1 MMGDQS
7 TFDFFR
13 QETSHKD
20 VVIRTE
26 AMNQLALVCAVMTP
40 EKVRGD
46 MMPYLLTKL
55 DDLDQV
61 LLAMAKRLGEV
72 LNSCG
77 GPDQASCLLP
87 VFEPLC
93 AIEETVVRTAA
104 AASVC
109 SILKQF
115 ADQSPLPAAAA
126 YVAMFKKIAA
136 IPDAE
141 SSFYCKVSAAQMADQ
156 IYRVAL
162 LEERI
167 PVQEV
172 YFSLCKDDMPI
183 VRRAAA
189 CTFSKI
195 APLVDKSAQAGEFL
209 QILKTLSSP
218 DEHPTV
224 KILAAQCYI
233 DFIQLLNHNEQ
244 AETAYED
251 LINFVK
257 NSVDD
262 ASWRIRLAVVD
273 NFGSLAACFSPEVV
287 AAEIFPC
294 FATLLQDSE
303 ADVRGGICTSAIEF
317 LEIVG
322 PDAFMA
328 EVGPIAVVL
337 STDLTPSVRKALAD
351 MAVGVSASLGPD
363 AVNTSFQDLV
373 VTLLGDEDASVRL
386 RVLQKLGLI
395 AAQVSPLFERIT
407 TQLVTMYADEN
418 WRVRSQLNL
427 EMPAVMKHM
436 GQEYFQTNFLETYV
450 KSLKDSVS
458 EVRGAMAFSLCE
470 MVQVAPSD
478 WVQDKIFPTIKGMT
492 ADEYFSRITM
502 VSALKHLLDGGV
514 SERFINE
521 IFALVMSSA
530 SDTVPNVR
538 LATAGVLADICRR
551 DNAAPIIGQLR
562 PILKELK
569 DDKDKDVRYTAT
581 EALKLIS

>member
-1 MMGDQS
+1 MGDQS

-26 AMNQLALVCAVMTP
+26 AMNQLAVVCAVMTP

-46 MMPYLLTKL
+46 MVPYLLTKL

-61 LLAMAKRLGEV
+61 LLAMSKRLGEV
-72 LNSCG
+72 LPWCG
-77 GPDQASCLLP
+77 GKDHVSCLLT

-109 SILKQF
+109 KILSQL
-115 ADQSPLPAAAA
+115 DESCPLASAAA
-126 YVAMFKKIAA
+126 YVALFKKLAT

-141 SSFYCKVSAAQMADQ
+141 TSFYCKVSAAQMAHEV
-156 IYRVAL
+156 YRVATV
-162 LEERI
+162 EERG

-172 YFSLCKDDMPI
+172 YFALCKDEMPI

-189 CTFSKI
+189 TTFPKI
-195 APLVDKSAQAGEFL
+195 APLVDPSAQAGEFL
-209 QILKTLSSP
+209 QILKSLSSP

-233 DFIQLLNHNEQ
+233 EFIKLLNNNEQ

-262 ASWRIRLAVVD
+262 ASWRIRLAVVN
-273 NFGSLAACFSPEVV
+273 NFGALAVCFSPEVV

-294 FATLLQDSE
+294 FITLMQDTE

-317 LEIVG
+317 FEIVG
-322 PDAFMA
+322 PEVFMN
-328 EVGPIAVVL
+328 EVVPVAGVL
-337 STDLTPSVRKALAD
+337 ATDLTPSVRKALAD
-351 MAVGVSASLGPD
+351 MCVNVAAALGPEPFT
-363 AVNTSFQDLV
+363 TSINDLV
-373 VTLLGDEDASVRL
+373 VKLLGDEDAAVRL
-386 RVLQKLGLI
+386 RVLQKLGMI
-395 AAQVSPLFERIT
+395 AAQVPPLMDRIT
-407 TQLVTMYADEN
+407 PQLVTMYGDEN
-418 WRVRSQLNL
+418 WRVRRQLNL

-436 GQEYFQTNFLETYV
+436 GEEFFHSFFLESYV
-450 KSLKDSVS
+450 KSLKDSVC
-458 EVRGAMAFSLCE
+458 EVRNAMAFSLCA
-470 MVQVAPSD
+470 MVQVADSN
-478 WVQDKIFPTIKGMT
+478 WVQDKIYPTIKGMT

-521 IFALVMSSA
+521 IYALVITSA

-538 LATAGVLADICRR
+538 LATAHVLTDICRR
-551 DNAAPIIGQLR
+551 DSAAPIIGDLR
-562 PILKELK
+562 PVLKELK
-569 DDKDKDVRYTAT
+569 EDKDKDVRYMAI
-581 EALKLIS
+581 EALKLI